1 MYFLH
6 CFFYDLAVFIAIC
19 TNVDVNFYLQ
29 NLLHIILCKN
39 ITQFAANAANT
50 TVVSPVVGLA
60 VGAVVV
66 VLSVACFFLF
76 YNDKSYYSYYNSCSN
91 SNDNYDQGRVA

>member
-1 MYFLH
+1 MLFLPILIQIYALSLFD
-6 CFFYDLAVFIAIC
+6 FFAI
-19 TNVDVNFYLQ
+19 TTLMQ
-29 NLLHIILCKN
+29 ATTLR
-39 ITQFAANAANT
+39 AARAANT
-50 TVVSPVVGLA
+50 TVVSPVVGLS